1 MTSLFILIKAGET
14 MAKQNFLN
22 GSYIGKLG
30 DTVGQRW
37 KDQHIIRSYVKPQN
51 PKTPAQ
57 EANRQL
63 FATANRLAQEA
74 MNINGHT
81 GVWDTSTKPEYAQRV
96 GQAMRRLL
104 LGYSEQDSLPLYPEG
119 QAPSTKVI
127 LTGYTYNGGE
137 AKYTFYTQGFG
148 NNTPATAVLSF
159 YSPLFYLNSAFTANT
174 IHATVNSQNMT
185 FDVDLSA
192 QNVLDT
198 QDVKTKFQQ
207 AMDMGFVAL
216 KATFYDNIGAVLNNI
231 SIQRK
236 YAVTGKLYDFDES
249 LPIVE
254 TTDNVVLTQAFTG
267 NIINGAISAVNPS
280 GFPIV
285 YNVSAQNTYYKG
297 LAEETLVSNFIT
309 QDNAQEKQFT
319 LLSGNQNG
327 YLETTNITTYAI
339 TTGATQPRVYKDTS
353 TKAYEEP
360 VTKLV
365 LQDII
370 FAQNSTQLVLNGI
383 PTANNVDHATV
394 DITYLKVNAGVL
406 TKTIMQQDLL
416 AAELATDTITIQ
428 DENCKFLYGGFIGD
442 ISIKMYDTGN
452 QELPAVQ
459 PDTPDFIS
467 GKFYKTSLTLGTNIT
482 VTPSLVS
489 MKAIDSTVNITAE
502 SNGAYANDGT
512 IMVMIEVQYKD
523 GTTEL
528 FKPDAFYNGSINVTK
543 VYEATGFDSTK
554 EIVKGTLYLVYYY
567 KQGADEQF
575 SGNSG
580 SISIPATYTVENAAI
595 VNDGWELTFTLPDM
609 LAVNVDEIEYY
620 MYSALGGD
628 GARESD
634 DWEAVAITSENVTM
648 DISAVYDID
657 NYDQGVPLGLDLNLL
672 YKDGTSVTSTT
683 LKVFTPAGQVE
694 RKVSTSFDGAQ
705 AAITAAR
712 ANTQTTGEVTLTFT
726 ADTIFPTATP
736 VYCSEPEIYDE
747 NADAIISITS
757 KTVTRLSD
765 DSVKLIGNV
774 QQAGAN
780 ITVDRF
786 TLPVFWAGD
795 QETLEVY
802 TIQK

>member
-1 MTSLFILIKAGET
+1 

-137 AKYTFYTQGFG
+137 AKYTFSTQGFG

-159 YSPLFYLNSAFTANT
+159 YSPLFYLNGAFTANT
-174 IHATVNSQNMT
+174 IHATVNSQAMT

-192 QNVLDT
+192 QNILDT

-249 LPIVE
+249 LSIIE

-267 NIINGAISAVNPS
+267 SIINGAISAVNQS

-285 YNVSAQNTYYKG
+285 YNVSARNTYYKG

-309 QDNAQEKQFT
+309 QENQQEKQFT
-319 LLSGNQNG
+319 LLSGSQNG
-327 YLETTNITTYAI
+327 YLETTNITTYAV
-339 TTGATQPRVYKDTS
+339 TTGATQPRIYKDTS

-365 LQDII
+365 LQDIV

-383 PTANNVDHATV
+383 PTENNVDHATI
-394 DITYLKVNAGVL
+394 DITYLKVNAGIL

-428 DENCKFLYGGFIGD
+428 DTNCKFLYGGFIGD
-442 ISIKMYDTGN
+442 ISIKMYDVGN
-452 QELPAVQ
+452 QELRDVQ

-467 GKFYKTSLTLGTNIT
+467 GKFFKTSLTLSTNIT

-489 MKAIDSTVNITAE
+489 MKAIDNTVNITAE
-502 SNGAYANDGT
+502 SNGAFAQDGT
-512 IMVMIEVQYKD
+512 IMGIVEVEYKD
-523 GTTEL
+523 GTTEI
-528 FKPDAFYNGSINVTK
+528 FKPNAFYNGTISTTK
-543 VYEATGFDSTK
+543 IYTATGFDSTK
-554 EIVKGTLYLVYYY
+554 EIVKGTIYLVYYY
-567 KQGADEQF
+567 KEQTTEYF
-575 SGNSG
+575 QGNSG
-580 SISIPATYTVENAAI
+580 TISIQSEYVVQDAEIQDMGYEV
-595 VNDGWELTFTLPDM
+595 TFTLPEI
-609 LAVNVDEIEYY
+609 LAVNTGKIDYWL
-620 MYSALGGD
+620 YSALGGD

-634 DWEAVAITSENVTM
+634 EYEWLDITSENVTM
-648 DISAVYDID
+648 DISAVYDQD
-657 NYDQGVPLGLDLNLL
+657 NYDQGVPLGMDLGLF
-672 YKDGTSVTSTT
+672 YKDGTAVTTT
-683 LKVFTPAGQVE
+683 NLKVYTPAGQIE

-712 ANTQTTGEVTLTFT
+712 ANTQTNGEVTLTFT

-736 VYCSEPEIYDE
+736 VYCSMQEIYDE
-747 NADAIISITS
+747 AADPVISITS
-757 KTVTRLSD
+757 RNVTRLSD
-765 DSVKLIGNV
+765 NSVKLIGIV

-780 ITVDRF
+780 IDVDRF

-795 QETLEVY
+795 QETLKVY
-802 TIQK
+802 TIQR